1 VGQALSRSPGGR
13 RSAVAPLALAGVA
26 VTAVAAVAA
35 VALGPRVVDA
45 VRGDRTVAP
54 DAALDD
60 QCGRVPDAAR
70 RTALVAQDG
79 RKLGAALVGDDDARA
94 AVVLRHGASQT
105 ICDWLPWADE
115 LAATGVRV
123 LLFDRRG
130 QGSSPGDPGLA
141 HEPDDL
147 ASAVEGLRASGADRV
162 VLVASSM
169 GNSVTFAA
177 LERITSDVCAVVS
190 VSPVLT
196 SADSSGRVD
205 GRTPAPLPP
214 SLFTTWE
221 TGNPTIAANARRL
234 ATLADEQR
242 SQVREL
248 PVDTDDHS
256 LALVRNHDEVRDF
269 VTDAVSS
276 CA

>member
-1 VGQALSRSPGGR
+1 MV
-13 RSAVAPLALAGVA
+13 
-26 VTAVAAVAA
+26 
-35 VALGPRVVDA
+35 LGPRVVDT
-45 VRGDRTVAP
+45 VRGDRTVAA

-60 QCGRVPDAAR
+60 QCRDVPDAAR
-70 RTALVAQDG
+70 RTTLVADDG
-79 RKLGAALVGDDDARA
+79 RELGAALVGDERART

-115 LAATGVRV
+115 LAAGTGVRV

-130 QGSSPGDPGLA
+130 QGSSPGEPGLV

-147 ASAVEGLRASGADRV
+147 ARAVEEVRAAGVDRV

-177 LERITSDVCAVVS
+177 LEQITSEVCAVVS

-196 SADSSGRVD
+196 SADGSGRAD
-205 GRTPAPLPP
+205 GRSPAPLPA
-214 SLFTTWE
+214 SVFTTWE
-221 TGNPTIAANARRL
+221 TDNPAIAANADRL
-234 ATLADEQR
+234 TTLADEQGSR
-242 SQVREL
+242 VSEL

-269 VTDAVSS
+269 VTAAVAS